1 MLFLRLDQALAVEKA
16 ARNLK
21 ERLAVRYPLYNGL
34 SSGETGD
41 GRIEFLDPVER
52 ILFLPWRHWKRNC
65 LCKIEAETVKL
76 QAIYSGARKVGP
88 LLRSNKGGHFSREG
102 IYYVVNRVALRTSI
116 PGREGISPRTLKR
129 TFCREWLRTPGNTL
143 AGLQKQLGHKHLWS
157 TAHYLPYVLED
168 VEIEQDR
175 MMERIM
181 LGQTERPRLVS

>member
-1 MLFLRLDQALAVEKA
+1 MLYLRPDQALELLSVAKD
-16 ARNLK
+16 LK
-21 ERLAVRYPLYNGL
+21 ETLAVRYPLFNGL

-41 GRIEFLDPVER
+41 GRIEYLDPVER
-52 ILFLPWRHWKRNC
+52 TLFLPWRHWKRNC
-65 LCKIEAETVKL
+65 VCKIEAETVKL
-76 QAIYSGARKVGP
+76 QAIYSGARKAGP

-102 IYYVVNRVALRTSI
+102 LYYVVNRVARRTSI
-116 PGREGISPRTLKR
+116 PGREGVSPRTLKR

-143 AGLQKQLGHKHLWS
+143 AGLQKQLSHKHLWS

>member
-1 MLFLRLDQALAVEKA
+1 MLFLRPDQALELLNVAK
-16 ARNLK
+16 NLK
-21 ERLAVRYPLYNGL
+21 ETLAVRYPLYNGL

-65 LCKIEAETVKL
+65 VCKIEAETVKL
-76 QAIYSGARKVGP
+76 QAIYSGARKAGP

-102 IYYVVNRVALRTSI
+102 IYYLVNRVARRTSI

-143 AGLQKQLGHKHLWS
+143 AGLQKQLSHKHLWS

-168 VEIEQDR
+168 VGIEQDR
-175 MMERIM
+175 MMER
-181 LGQTERPRLVS
+181 LRLVQAEQPRLVS

>member
-175 MMERIM
+175 MMER
-181 LGQTERPRLVS
+181 LRLAQAEQPRLVS